1 MKYAYLFIALSIFV
15 AACAGEQKA
24 EEQKDPNAGKMIDFS
39 GNDAQKEKQ
48 PKELEVLDLGTLHF
62 EMGDQELDL
71 DEFLM
76 EQYSVMAWYLPQN
89 GNSGIVSVAL
99 AGEDPESMVS
109 VTVTGKDVTG
119 RKLSGTYP
127 MDGISETNIQIAL
140 SWGPQ
145 KENNFSF
152 NKGNGIITLI
162 DQEGNLKLS
171 ASGSGIYT
179 NTKDHTKMKQNVP
192 ASFEIDVEMPDVVV
206 DNEYVKSRK
215 G

>member
-1 MKYAYLFIALSIFV
+1 MKYSILLIAISILF
-15 AACAGEQKA
+15 AACTGDQKS
-24 EEQKDPNAGKMIDFS
+24 EEKKDPNAGKMIDFS
-39 GNDAQKEKQ
+39 GTDAKKETQ
-48 PKELEVLDLGTLHF
+48 PKELEVLDLGTVRF
-62 EMGDQELDL
+62 EMGEEEVEL
-71 DEFLM
+71 DEFVM

-89 GNSGIVSVAL
+89 GNPGIVSVAL

-119 RKLSGTYP
+119 KKLSGTYP
-127 MDGISETNIQIAL
+127 MDGVSPTNIQIAL

-171 ASGSGIYT
+171 ATGSGIYT